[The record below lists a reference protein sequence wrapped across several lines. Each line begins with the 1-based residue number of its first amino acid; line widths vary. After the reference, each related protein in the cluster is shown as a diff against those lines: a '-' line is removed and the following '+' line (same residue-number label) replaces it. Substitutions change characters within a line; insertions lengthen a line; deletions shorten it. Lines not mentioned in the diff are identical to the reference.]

1 MNTRRRGR
9 FLGAVAMACVAA
21 FAAGNAAAAPRVMA
35 SIQPIHSLVAGVM
48 QGVGAPGLIVQGYAS
63 PHAYQMRPSVAAA
76 LYQADL
82 VFWMGAPLENFLQK
96 PINNVRPPARVVTLL
111 DTQGLNV
118 YFNRKSGVWDAQT
131 SVIRSAKSAQPA
143 PAAFERDPHV
153 WLSPQNAK
161 HLVDRIAMA
170 LAKLDADNA
179 ARYRTNAGALSQRI
193 DRQTAALQ
201 ERLAP
206 VRSMPFVTFHDAF
219 QYFERAFGLN
229 AVGALHLQPD
239 RAPGA
244 GRIYALRAAIRA
256 QGVRCV
262 FREPQ
267 FQAALVDTLVEGT
280 GARVDVLDSMG
291 AAIAPGPNAWFQMMA
306 ANADSMVRCLG
317 G

>member
-21 FAAGNAAAAPRVMA
+21 LAARNASAAPRVMA

-48 QGVGAPGLIVQGYAS
+48 RGVGAPGLIVQGYGS

-76 LYQADL
+76 LYEADL

-111 DTQGLNV
+111 DTQDLNV

-131 SVIRSAKSAQPA
+131 SVILSAKSAQPA

-161 HLVDRIAMA
+161 HLVDSIATA

-179 ARYRTNAGALSQRI
+179 ARYRANARELTQRI
-193 DRQTAALQ
+193 DLQTAALQ

-206 VRSMPFVTFHDAF
+206 IRSVPFVTFHDAF

-229 AVGALHLQPD
+229 AVGALHLEPD

-244 GRIYALRAAIRA
+244 GRIYALRGAIRA
-256 QGVRCV
+256 QSVRCV

-267 FQAALVDTLVEGT
+267 FQAALVDTLVEDT
-280 GARVDVLDSMG
+280 GARVGVLDPMG

>member
-1 MNTRRRGR
+1 
-9 FLGAVAMACVAA
+9 
-21 FAAGNAAAAPRVMA
+21 MA

-48 QGVGAPGLIVQGYAS
+48 RGVGSPGLIVQGYAS

-76 LYQADL
+76 LYAADL

-131 SVIRSAKSAQPA
+131 SATRRAPSGQPA
-143 PAAFERDPHV
+143 PAAYERDPHV
-153 WLSPQNAK
+153 WLSPRNAE
-161 HLVDRIAMA
+161 HLVDRIATA

-179 ARYRTNAGALSQRI
+179 ARYRANARTLTQRI
-193 DRQTAALQ
+193 DRLTAALQ

-206 VRSMPFVTFHDAF
+206 IRSIPFIAFHDAF
-219 QYFERAFGLN
+219 QYFERSFGLN

-244 GRIYALRAAIRA
+244 ARIRALRAAIRA
-256 QGVRCV
+256 RGVRCV

-267 FQAALVDTLVEGT
+267 FRAALVDTLVEGT
-280 GARVDVLDSMG
+280 GARVGVLDPMG
-291 AAIAPGPNAWFQMMA
+291 AAISPGPDAWFQMMT

>member
-1 MNTRRRGR
+1 MNTRRGGR
-9 FLGAVAMACVAA
+9 FLSAVAMACVVALAA
-21 FAAGNAAAAPRVMA
+21 RNASAAPRVMA

-48 QGVGAPGLIVQGYAS
+48 RGVGAPGLIVQGYGS

-76 LYQADL
+76 LYEADL
-82 VFWMGAPLENFLQK
+82 VFWMGAPLENFLRK

-118 YFNRKSGVWDAQT
+118 YFNRKSGVWDAEA
-131 SVIRSAKSAQPA
+131 SLIRSEKSAQPA

-161 HLVDRIAMA
+161 HLVDRIATA

-179 ARYRTNAGALSQRI
+179 ASYRANARALTQRI

-206 VRSMPFVTFHDAF
+206 IRSVPFVTFHDAF

-229 AVGALHLQPD
+229 AVGALHLEPD

-244 GRIYALRAAIRA
+244 GRIYALRGAIRA
-256 QGVRCV
+256 RGVRCV

-267 FQAALVDTLVEGT
+267 FQAALVDTLVEDT
-280 GARVDVLDSMG
+280 GARVGVLDPMG
-291 AAIAPGPNAWFQMMA
+291 AAIAPGPNAWFQMMT
-306 ANADSMVRCLG
+306 ANADSMIQCLG